1 MTQQMRE
8 ESINAWPIPHRLGL
22 KALSGL
28 TIDAQYAQ
36 HLGTKLFNAVG
47 KLVLWICNGFA
58 IALLWLSIASAVDV
72 QWFCSGSG
80 VDFLCCLARFWYGFL

>member
-1 MTQQMRE
+1 MTQQMRD

-47 KLVLWICNGFA
+47 NQEEVQKGCKLLKDTVMDLQKTASYLESVLGE
-58 IALLWLSIASAVDV
+58 
-72 QWFCSGSG
+72 QKG
-80 VDFLCCLARFWYGFL
+80 